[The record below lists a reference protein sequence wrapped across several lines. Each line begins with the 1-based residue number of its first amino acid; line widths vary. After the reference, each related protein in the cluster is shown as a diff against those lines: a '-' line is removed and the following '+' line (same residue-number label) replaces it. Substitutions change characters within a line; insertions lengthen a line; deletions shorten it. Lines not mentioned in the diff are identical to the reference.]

1 MFMPGGYPDFSWF
14 VRAVSVLPIV
24 TGAVIAGGVVGGFSV
39 FALDR
44 ALAPSQGSD
53 SATQATAVSLSKP
66 IRVVGTPSAP
76 VPNQVSTPKQDV
88 VAASPTP
95 VVAPTQTDAS
105 SPQVSNV
112 APPAAPKAWPDA
124 MTRAHPQTDAAA
136 NSSPSQPV
144 PTPMPPVAA
153 TNPAPDKS
161 ANNDN
166 VQASPNLQTSSLQTS
181 SPQTSSP
188 QISGRQAQRRQAGVQ
203 TTETTSPVPVKPPR
217 DRQRVVN
224 VRPSQP
230 NADDGNAEDDVS
242 ADDNGAAATEDV
254 RPVLGR
260 PVYNYYGG
268 RPRYDRDGSRVIVR
282 RGQPT
287 SSDEASRPAPRP
299 EPFWGSRD
307 RDDRDDD

>member
-1 MFMPGGYPDFSWF
+1 MPGGYPDFSWF
-14 VRAVSVLPIV
+14 IRAVRVLPIV

-53 SATQATAVSLSKP
+53 SATQATAASLSKP

-95 VVAPTQTDAS
+95 VVAPAQTDAS

-112 APPAAPKAWPDA
+112 APAAAPKAWPDA

-144 PTPMPPVAA
+144 LTPTPPVAA
-153 TNPAPDKS
+153 NPAPDKS

-166 VQASPNLQTSSLQTS
+166 AQASPNLQTSS
-181 SPQTSSP
+181 PQTP
-188 QISGRQAQRRQAGVQ
+188 GRQAQRRQAGVQ
-203 TTETTSPVPVKPPR
+203 TTETTSLVPVKPPR

-230 NADDGNAEDDVS
+230 NADDGNAGDDVS

-254 RPVLGR
+254 RPVAGR

-282 RGQPT
+282 RGQPA
-287 SSDEASRPAPRP
+287 SSDEVSTPAPRP